1 MRPARLGDPEAD
13 APEWW
18 RGTRSLRRVPIIA
31 FVIITI
37 IFIRAT
43 AGSSPPPL
51 TKSCTTP
58 AFALST
64 YDSPVHKTVQWS
76 ATGPPGMHFELTIG
90 VSHFD
95 VAPDG
100 TLVTVPDPGLVTK
113 DVQAASAKLTM
124 GNSCKAHNTFGIVVP
139 ARTYSVRMFTLT
151 GTPSNPTATV
161 VAEKTLKVT
170 ER

>member
-90 VSHFD
+90 
-95 VAPDG
+95 
-100 TLVTVPDPGLVTK
+100 
-113 DVQAASAKLTM
+113 
-124 GNSCKAHNTFGIVVP
+124 
-139 ARTYSVRMFTLT
+139 
-151 GTPSNPTATV
+151 
-161 VAEKTLKVT
+161 
-170 ER
+170 